1 MSLKK
6 WVVGKLLSFSGFG
19 LFSGVDVR
27 GISFFEVTQ
36 LDHPN
41 ARKKPSK
48 KGHEGKSLGE

>member
-1 MSLKK
+1 MGGWEIILP
-6 WVVGKLLSFSGFG
+6 FSGFG

-27 GISFFEVTQ
+27 EISFFEVNQ

-41 ARKKPSK
+41 VRIKPSK